1 MRLSLGFLLL
11 SAGLWG
17 QTPGVTALLH
27 GQLIESRSP
36 ASSGELTVRTASG
49 LEFRFSFDAK
59 TYFEKH
65 QEHVTFAGLDKGD
78 WLEIVSDQIPG
89 YRLRYARTVHVIE
102 QRLAT
107 RTARMVTAHRWKSD
121 ALEELF
127 PRGNLTFTGVVE
139 YVSGEHLLLHT
150 RTGGEQT
157 ILLRQD
163 TRFLSGGAQVDVTFL
178 RPSTRVF
185 VRAGKNLD
193 DQLEAY
199 QVVWGDILE
208 PR

>member
-1 MRLSLGFLLL
+1 MRLSLSLFLLTM
-11 SAGLWG
+11 GLMG
-17 QTPGVTALLH
+17 QTLGPTALLH
-27 GQLIESRSP
+27 GQLIECRSP
-36 ASSGELTVRTASG
+36 GDSGELTVRTGSG

-59 TYFEKH
+59 TYFEKRD
-65 QEHVTFAGLDKGD
+65 EHVTYAGLDNGD

-89 YRLRYARTVHVIE
+89 DPLRYARTVHVIDR
-102 QRLAT
+102 RLAA
-107 RTARMVTAHRWKSD
+107 RSARMVTAHRWKND
-121 ALEELF
+121 MLEDLF
-127 PRGNLTFTGVVE
+127 PRGNVTFAGVVGH
-139 YVSGEHLLLHT
+139 VSGGRLLLRTH
-150 RTGGEQT
+150 TGGEQT

-163 TRFLSGGAQVDVTFL
+163 TRFLSGGAQVDVTSL